1 VSASSLRLLTLL
13 VPRAVGGTYID
24 SNLAVSSA
32 AHADGGG
39 CYPVPLNES
48 PVDPKEPNSADPS
61 ALRQTA
67 S

>member
-1 VSASSLRLLTLL
+1 MHRACQPLLWLLLTLL

-39 CYPVPLNES
+39 CYPVPL
-48 PVDPKEPNSADPS
+48 PG
-61 ALRQTA
+61 
-67 S
+67 